1 MSAEKIDGTK
11 ISSMDSHK
19 DGNQARSFTPREFCS
34 FDAGSRNGRRS
45 VFLAGVTSQKYE
57 KWRTETAAR
66 HFHERGIDTI
76 DPLDPNWVTESLQF
90 ERESLERADL
100 IFCVLAEDALG
111 VISLMELCAHRQ
123 KEIVVVSKKMEG
135 LYYKNGSGELKECS
149 SGVNYARQA
158 LEAYLTKLKFI
169 EVDASAD
176 LMEAV
181 VDAIHTEYV
190 TS

>member
-1 MSAEKIDGTK
+1 M
-11 ISSMDSHK
+11 
-19 DGNQARSFTPREFCS
+19 
-34 FDAGSRNGRRS
+34 
-45 VFLAGVTSQKYE
+45 
-57 KWRTETAAR
+57 
-66 HFHERGIDTI
+66 
-76 DPLDPNWVTESLQF
+76 
-90 ERESLERADL
+90 
-100 IFCVLAEDALG
+100 
-111 VISLMELCAHRQ
+111 
-123 KEIVVVSKKMEG
+123 
-135 LYYKNGSGELKECS
+135 ECS